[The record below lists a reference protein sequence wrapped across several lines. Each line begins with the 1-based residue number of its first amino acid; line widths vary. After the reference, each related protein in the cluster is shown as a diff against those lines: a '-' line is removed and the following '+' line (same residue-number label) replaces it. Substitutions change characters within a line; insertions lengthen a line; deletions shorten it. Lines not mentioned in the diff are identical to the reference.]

1 MTKSMRSGRIALVA
15 LLGVMV
21 ISSCKEINRQSAPVE
36 LILTTDQTLQRI
48 DLAGGTGCNQSIG
61 TVNIKSI
68 LLQSSGNT
76 NLPVNSQFDDV
87 QLDRY
92 EVTYVRT
99 DGGTLIPQPFVRSMS
114 DVITTGGG
122 GTSTP
127 FIAFPPG
134 AFTQAPFAALLPS
147 AGGRDPE
154 TGKTTVQMEIV
165 LTVFGQ
171 TLAGERVSGST
182 RVPLDFCYNCNG
194 CA

>member
-1 MTKSMRSGRIALVA
+1 MKSRSAHIALVA
-15 LLGVMV
+15 LLGVLV
-21 ISSCKEINRQSAPVE
+21 FSCKEINRQTAPVE

-48 DLAGGTGCNQSIG
+48 DLAGGTGCNQAIG

-68 LLQSSGNT
+68 LLQTGNA
-76 NLPVNSQFDDV
+76 NLPVDTTFDDV

-99 DGGTLIPQPFVRSMS
+99 DGGTLIPQPFVRTIS
-114 DVITTGGG
+114 DLITTGGAS
-122 GTSTP
+122 TATP
-127 FIAFPPG
+127 FIAFPTG
-134 AFTQAPFAALLPS
+134 AFQQAPFAALIPTN
-147 AGGRDPE
+147 GGRDPE
-154 TGKTTVQMEIV
+154 TGKNIVQMEIV

-182 RVPLDFCYNCNG
+182 RVPLDFCFNCGG